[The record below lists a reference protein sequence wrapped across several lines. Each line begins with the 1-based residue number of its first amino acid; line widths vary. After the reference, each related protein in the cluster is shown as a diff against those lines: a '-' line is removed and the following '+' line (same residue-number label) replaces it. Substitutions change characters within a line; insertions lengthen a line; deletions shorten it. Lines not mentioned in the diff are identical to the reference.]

1 MNRPLTAADPQKV
14 EMMRFFGKTALVTGG
29 TSGIGWGVAQAL
41 ASEGARVLVTGLTA
55 EEANAARDRAAG
67 QTIETAPLDVTDAA
81 AVEEYARSLPAL
93 DALVNCAGTIRRREE
108 YELPVFEYVMA
119 VNLTGTMR
127 MCEAARA
134 RLAKKGGAIVNI
146 GSMYSFFGAAH
157 APAYAASKGAVVQL
171 TKSLAR
177 EYASQNIRVNAVT
190 PGWIKTRITEPVYTD
205 PARSAPIVAR
215 TPLGRW
221 GEPRDV
227 AGPVLFLCSEAAAF
241 VTGVALPIDGGY
253 LLTG

>member
-1 MNRPLTAADPQKV
+1 
-14 EMMRFFGKTALVTGG
+14 MRFSGQTALVTGG
-29 TSGIGWGVAQAL
+29 TSGIGWGVVEAL
-41 ASEGARVLVTGLTA
+41 AAEGAQVLTTGLTH
-55 EEANAARDRAAG
+55 EEADTANAKVEGRAIRAT
-67 QTIETAPLDVTDAA
+67 QLDVIDSS
-81 AVEEYARSLPAL
+81 AVESYVRGIPSLNV
-93 DALVNCAGTIRRREE
+93 LVNCAGTIRRREE
-108 YELPVFEYVMA
+108 YDLAVFEYVIG

-127 MCEAARA
+127 TCQAARA
-134 RLAKKGGAIVNI
+134 LLAKSAGAIVNI

-177 EYASQNIRVNAVT
+177 EYALQGIRVNAVT
-190 PGWIKTRITEPVYTD
+190 PGWIKTRITEPVYSD
-205 PARSAPIVAR
+205 PARSAPIVDR

-227 AGPVLFLCSEAAAF
+227 AGPVLFLCSPAAAF

>member
-1 MNRPLTAADPQKV
+1 
-14 EMMRFFGKTALVTGG
+14 MRFSGKSALVTGG
-29 TSGIGWGVAQAL
+29 TSGIGWGIAEAL
-41 ASEGARVLVTGLTA
+41 AAEGARVRVTGLTPD
-55 EEANAARDRAAG
+55 ESRVANDKAAG
-67 QTIETAPLDVTDAA
+67 RQIEASVLDVTDAG
-81 AVEEYARSLPAL
+81 AVHAYISTLDRL
-93 DALVNCAGTIRRREE
+93 DALVNCAGTIQRRDE
-108 YELPVFEYVMA
+108 YQLPVFEYVVA

-127 MCEAARA
+127 TCEAARGM
-134 RLAKKGGAIVNI
+134 LAKTGGAIVNI

-177 EYASQNIRVNAVT
+177 EYAAQKIRVNAVT
-190 PGWIKTRITEPVYTD
+190 PGWIKTRITEPVYLD
-205 PARSAPIVAR
+205 PARSAPIVDR

-221 GEPRDV
+221 GEPKDV